1 MTLLKRL
8 TLAVGGL
15 ALIAACDQ
23 REERVDRATGLY
35 DSVREQVA
43 EDVLG
48 QDVARSP
55 MERASV
61 EARALGGST
70 LLPMPELQP
79 ASVPNNAR
87 FVVGSIIAKPA
98 AIEVIEAIEAAEPE
112 SLSAVPL
119 VRDEPVFEA
128 APMPAPGQPR
138 SAPAPA
144 PPDIATSLPVIEIP
158 EAAKRGIAKKMQG
171 KRAAGVKLDR
181 IELPGL
187 EEIEKREFKELRELK
202 IDPPQA
208 REFEAMPRAM
218 RRVPALP
225 QAPRQALKVERRLA
239 MSSPKLQVQEAARAK
254 MLTTMEKYGLEGR
267 VQPLDRGGQMKLS
280 IRGDLIDPTRFQG
293 EAGEAMEMEDLFVL
307 DTRESCPTD
316 LPYEEIRK
324 NPKLATICVV
334 EELQQTGEFEY
345 VEKDYVFEH
354 QFARKPKDEDIAGPG
369 GVSGASTLLP
379 NDPLFGL
386 QWHYASFGSEEGNSP
401 GGAGFVDFW
410 SSQSI
415 LGSREVVVAVVDT
428 GLDLD
433 HPDIVRSENVAQGYD
448 FVSDPI
454 VANDGDGR
462 DADPDDPG
470 DLCDPRK
477 GDEDTFHG
485 THVAGTIGAA
495 LTNNGSGIAGGA
507 WNVTIVPVRAMG
519 RCGGQLSDINDSIR
533 WSAGLIPVI
542 TDEDEEIWN
551 DNPADIIN
559 LSIGLPAQCPPSLQ
573 DAIDSVVERGAIVVS
588 AAGNA
593 RIPTSFY
600 APGGCRNVISV
611 AAGDARGQIAPY
623 SNYGVEVDILAPG
636 GDLTR
641 DDNGD
646 KFPDGVLSTR
656 PDRDC
661 VDPVTG
667 EQQSEC
673 FYAFEQG
680 TSMAAPHVSAAL
692 ALIMAKYP
700 DASPE
705 EVRQYLLAATEPRE
719 DNQCAGSCLLYP
731 GATKI
736 PGTDNLCARPC
747 GAGLLNLAR
756 LPDEG

>member
-1 MTLLKRL
+1 MTLLQKL
-8 TLAVGGL
+8 TLAAAGM
-15 ALIAACDQ
+15 ALLAACDQ
-23 REERVDRATGLY
+23 REERVDRASGLY
-35 DSVREQVA
+35 DAVREQVA
-43 EDVLG
+43 EEVLG
-48 QDVARSP
+48 QDISRSP

-61 EARALGGST
+61 DERALGGASM
-70 LLPMPELQP
+70 LPMPELQP
-79 ASVPNNAR
+79 ASVPNTAR
-87 FVVGSIIAKPA
+87 FAVGSIIAKPA
-98 AIEVIEAIEAAEPE
+98 AISVIEEIEAAEPLE
-112 SLSAVPL
+112 MSAVPVVIDDQPL
-119 VRDEPVFEA
+119 EA
-128 APMPAPGQPR
+128 APPPVPGQPR
-138 SAPAPA
+138 AMAPVEAPSSVA
-144 PPDIATSLPVIEIP
+144 VIDVPD
-158 EAAKRGIAKKMQG
+158 AARRGIARKMEG
-171 KRAAGVKLDR
+171 KRAAGIKLDR
-181 IELPGL
+181 IELPGI
-187 EEIEKREFKELRELK
+187 EEIEKKEYREL
-202 IDPPQA
+202 
-208 REFEAMPRAM
+208 E
-218 RRVPALP
+218 
-225 QAPRQALKVERRLA
+225 ALKIERPKNRDLESIRPVPRVLERMPSLPDGTRQMLKIERRLDISA
-239 MSSPKLQVQEAARAK
+239 PKLQVQESARAK
-254 MLTTMEKYGLEGR
+254 MLTAMDKYGLDGQ
-267 VQPLDRGGQMKLS
+267 VDPLDRGGQMQLN
-280 IRGDLIDPTRFQG
+280 IRLNVVDPTRFQG
-293 EAGEAMEMEDLFVL
+293 ETASEDAISEFFAL
-307 DTRESCPTD
+307 DANLTCPRD
-316 LPYEEIRK
+316 MAYEDIRK
-324 NPKLATICVV
+324 NAVLATICVV
-334 EELQQTGEFEY
+334 EDLAATGEFEY
-345 VEKDYVFEH
+345 VGKDFIFEH
-354 QFARKPKDEDIAGPG
+354 QFARKPKEDEIAGPS
-369 GVSGASTLLP
+369 GVSGSSTLLP
-379 NDPLFGL
+379 NDPLFAL
-386 QWHYASFGSEEGNSP
+386 QWHYASFGSDDGMSP

-410 SSQSI
+410 SRQSV

-428 GLDLD
+428 GLDMD
-433 HPDIVRSENVAQGYD
+433 HPDIERSENVAPGYD

-462 DADPDDPG
+462 DADPNDPG

-495 LTNNGSGIAGGA
+495 LTNNGSGVAGGA

-519 RCGGQLSDINDSIR
+519 RCGGQLSDINDAIR

-542 TDEDEEIWN
+542 TDENEEIWN

-559 LSIGLPAQCPPSLQ
+559 LSIGLGAACPPSLQ

-593 RIPTSFY
+593 RIPATFY

-656 PDRDC
+656 PKKDC
-661 VDPVTG
+661 IDPVTG
-667 EQQSEC
+667 EEESEC

-705 EVRQYLLAATEPRE
+705 EVRQMLLAATEPRE

-756 LPDEG
+756 LPE